1 MRSSVP
7 VRHALAFGLLILA
20 ASLVACGGSASP
32 SHVGSAPSGFVLQP
46 DISDPG
52 CNAGRGVRLTA
63 HLGAIPI
70 VASGTMADGSTLVA
84 SSGYPTMRSVELRS
98 VTARCAPNRAFGRE
112 GVATIAIPRRPLPGH
127 PPVDGVPPNGLW
139 VDVVARRRGGG
150 AILAGT
156 YGNDWT
162 VGEVTPRGQIDR
174 TFGDGGWTVLPF
186 SGEVSAVLQ
195 EPSGRIIIAR
205 RQQRRRLLHLELGW
219 PPFPHADDSTRT
231 SGRAAGR
238 TPDGRG
244 LRSRRAGARAKRRHP
259 RNGRLRKQ
267 RLLGRQAR
275 NADAVWTPGPA
286 VRQAVRPVL
295 ARPWLRRLC
304 RHAYIDGGGFTL
316 VGIGEKECDG
326 YNTQPPTGV
335 ITRFRA
341 DGILR
346 GRTIRFPSR
355 MYGEILAFR
364 RGDDNFVVGT
374 PYADPTQLTVTAL
387 RADGSADLRFGSRGS
402 AWIHTPWKGPNA
414 NLETMVSI
422 NRARPRTIVVVAT
435 REGRKEL
442 QVIRARF

>member
-1 MRSSVP
+1 M
-7 VRHALAFGLLILA
+7 
-20 ASLVACGGSASP
+20 
-32 SHVGSAPSGFVLQP
+32 
-46 DISDPG
+46 
-52 CNAGRGVRLTA
+52 
-63 HLGAIPI
+63 
-70 VASGTMADGSTLVA
+70 
-84 SSGYPTMRSVELRS
+84 
-98 VTARCAPNRAFGRE
+98 
-112 GVATIAIPRRPLPGH
+112 
-127 PPVDGVPPNGLW
+127 
-139 VDVVARRRGGG
+139 
-150 AILAGT
+150 
-156 YGNDWT
+156 
-162 VGEVTPRGQIDR
+162 
-174 TFGDGGWTVLPF
+174 LPF

-195 EPSGRIIIAR
+195 EPSGRIIIAGDNSGGGCCTLNWAAAISAR
-205 RQQRRRLLHLELGW
+205 GRLDKDFGTRGLTGLPTGGDSGVEGLALEPNGDILATVGYGNNGCW
-219 PPFPHADDSTRT
+219 GVKLAMLTP
-231 SGRAAGR
+231 SGRPGR
-238 TPDGRG
+238 QF
-244 LRSRRAGARAKRRHP
+244 AKRF
-259 RNGRLRKQ
+259 GRFWHG
-267 RLLGRQAR
+267 LGFGAF
-275 NADAVWTPGPA
+275 VG
-286 VRQAVRPVL
+286 
-295 ARPWLRRLC
+295 
-304 RHAYIDGGGFTL
+304 HAYIDGGGFTL